1 MGESKK
7 DTGMWAE
14 LMKAYINLT
23 YIKNLIEDSV
33 EIKEGEL
40 SIKNYYSFS
49 EDLIKLIKYTDTEF
63 YNNLKKQLGA
73 DIK

>member
-1 MGESKK
+1 MEESKK
-7 DTGMWAE
+7 DTSVDAE

-23 YIKNLIEDSV
+23 YIKNLIEDNV

-40 SIKNYYSFS
+40 NIKNYYSFS

-63 YNNLKKQLGA
+63 YNNLKKQQGA